1 MDLTERIIIENFERH
16 AEVAIRALSGMAYC
30 WEQLDYEPPILSD
43 GYPFEKSFD
52 EMVFEFSNWIHNWQG
67 QI

>member
-1 MDLTERIIIENFERH
+1 MDLTERIIIDNFEMY
-16 AEVAIRALSGMAYC
+16 AEIAVRALNGMAYC
-30 WEQLDYEPPILSD
+30 WEQLDDEPLILAD
-43 GYPFEKSFD
+43 EYPFEKSFD